1 MEQVQQDSLLLFPC
15 PGCKAQLYFNPQ
27 HQQLECEY
35 CGVKVAIDNGAD
47 RVKENSLRQQMSEAG
62 DPTVVIEQKVH
73 KCDRCGSQT
82 VFVSDTPTFVCS
94 FCNFEVV
101 NPVAY
106 KTRIVQPAGIIP
118 FKVDQ
123 QSSVKI
129 FKTWL
134 GNGWWAPRDL
144 KEFARQDALHGIYV
158 PFWTYDA
165 QTYSRWSGYGGRHYY
180 VTVSDTDAN
189 GNKTTRQEQRT
200 EWIYREGEYE
210 QAFDDILIGGATELT
225 QNEYESIYP
234 YNLQELVNFDARYIS
249 GFKADVYDIA
259 VQDGYAK
266 AEDFMEQV
274 IYDECAN
281 LCRIDTYRDLEVDT
295 TYEGQTYKHI
305 MLPLWVCSYKYKNKS
320 YHFLINGQTGK
331 IYGKKPVS
339 PVKVGIVIVLA
350 LALILAI
357 YYFSQQ

>member
-1 MEQVQQDSLLLFPC
+1 MEQVQKDPLLLFPC
-15 PGCKAQLYFNPQ
+15 PGCNAQLYFNPR

-35 CGVKVAIDNGAD
+35 CGVKVNIDNGAD
-47 RVKENSLRQQMSEAG
+47 RVRENSLRQQMSETG
-62 DPTVVIEQKVH
+62 DPSVLIEQLVH

-82 VFVSDTPTFVCS
+82 VFVSDNPTFICS

-106 KTRIVQPAGIIP
+106 KTRIVQPSGIIP
-118 FKVDQ
+118 FRVDQ
-123 QSSVKI
+123 QQSVNI

-134 GNGWWAPRDL
+134 GKGWWAPRDL
-144 KEFARQDALHGIYV
+144 SEFARQDALHGIYV

-165 QTYSRWSGYGGRHYY
+165 QTYSQWSGYGGRHYY
-180 VTVSDTDAN
+180 VTVNDTDAN
-189 GNKTTRQEQRT
+189 GNRTTRREQKT
-200 EWIYREGEYE
+200 EWIYREGHYE
-210 QAFDDILIGGATELT
+210 HIFDDILIGGATELT

-234 YNLQELVNFDARYIS
+234 YQLEELVNFDARYMS

-259 VQDGYAK
+259 VHDGYSK
-266 AEDFMEQV
+266 AEQFMQEV
-274 IYDECAN
+274 IHDACADQ
-281 LCRIDTYRDLEVDT
+281 CRIDTYRDLEVNT
-295 TYEGQTYKHI
+295 SYENQTYKHI
-305 MLPLWVCSYKYKNKS
+305 LLPLWVCSYLYKKKT

-339 PVKVGIVIVLA
+339 AAKVSIVVILVL
-350 LALILAI
+350 LLIISI

>member
-1 MEQVQQDSLLLFPC
+1 MEQVQKDSLMLFPC
-15 PGCKAQLYFNPQ
+15 PGCNAQLYFSPE

-47 RVKENSLRQQMSEAG
+47 RVKENSLRQQMSETG
-62 DPTVVIEQKVH
+62 DPAVLVEQQVY
-73 KCDRCGSQT
+73 KCERCGSQT
-82 VFVSDTPTFVCS
+82 VFISDTPTFICS

-106 KTRIVQPAGIIP
+106 KTRLIQPSGIIP
-118 FKVDQ
+118 FAIDQ
-123 QSSVKI
+123 QKSISI
-129 FKTWL
+129 FKAWL

-144 KEFARQDALHGIYV
+144 STFARQDALHGIYV

-165 QTYSRWSGYGGRHYY
+165 ETYSQWSGYGGRYYY

-189 GNKTTRQEQRT
+189 GNRTSRQERRT
-200 EWIYREGEYE
+200 EWIYREGDY
-210 QAFDDILIGGATELT
+210 QHVFDDILIGGATELS
-225 QNEYESIYP
+225 QKEYESIYP
-234 YNLQELVNFDARYIS
+234 YNLEEVVNFDARYMS

-259 VQDGYAK
+259 VHEGYEK
-266 AEDFMEQV
+266 AEQFMQQV
-274 IYDECAN
+274 IHEGCAEQ
-281 LCRIDTYRDLEVDT
+281 CRIDTYRDLQVNT
-295 TYEGQTYKHI
+295 SYENQTYKHI
-305 MLPLWVCSYKYKNKS
+305 LLPLWVCSYVYKTKN

-339 PVKVGIVIVLA
+339 AAKVTLAVI
-350 LALILAI
+350 LILLLILTI